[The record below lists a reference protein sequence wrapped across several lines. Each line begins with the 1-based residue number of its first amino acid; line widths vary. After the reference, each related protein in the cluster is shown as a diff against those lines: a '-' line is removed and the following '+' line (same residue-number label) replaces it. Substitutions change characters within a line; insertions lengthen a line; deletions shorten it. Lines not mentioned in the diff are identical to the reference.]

1 MPAEARSSYDEIPYE
16 GFALSLTH
24 PNHLAALARL
34 FEASP
39 PEVETCRVLELG
51 CARGDNLIPM
61 ALSLPRARFV
71 GIDLSPRQIAEGQD
85 TIAKLGL
92 ENIELRAGSILDLG
106 PDLGTF
112 DFLVA
117 HGIYSWVPEP
127 VREKIFQLC
136 ATALVPN
143 GLAHISYNTYP
154 GWHMGAMVRDM
165 MLFQA
170 RQTTGIRARVHA
182 GRTLMQ
188 GLAQVLAR
196 YDNPYA
202 QCLRDEAERIVRCD
216 ESYLAHEFLDETN
229 HPVYLHQFVDRA
241 AAHGL
246 RYFTDA
252 EYWRTAAAQPAELFQ
267 ALGDSGLDWL
277 AREQLYDFVNGRSFR
292 HAVLCH
298 EGSPCSRT
306 PSLQALQSLRF
317 TPRVRPAAEGA
328 TAGSERGEAFLNFRG
343 EVAFSTSDAVL
354 RASLHT
360 LWEAWPRSLSFEAL
374 RTRAQERVA
383 ATVPGGEAGADAG
396 PGPFAAALVEALLS
410 AFARNHIELHVR
422 EPGFTT
428 EPGTRPMASPVARHQ
443 AATRPKVAN
452 LRHQMVTLMDFD
464 QLVLP
469 HLDGQHDR
477 AALLAEMQRA
487 VQNGVFSIRSQGRP
501 ITDPEEAAPIL
512 ARLLEES
519 LRRLA
524 AGALLMD

>member
-16 GFALSLTH
+16 GFAVSLTH
-24 PNHLAALARL
+24 PDHLAALARL
-34 FEASP
+34 FEVSP
-39 PEVETCRVLELG
+39 PEIETCRVLELG

-61 ALSLPRARFV
+61 ALSLPRARFI
-71 GIDLSPRQIAEGQD
+71 GIDLSPRQVAEGQA
-85 TIAKLGL
+85 TIAELGL
-92 ENIELRAGSILDLG
+92 ANIELRAQSILDVG
-106 PDLGTF
+106 PDLGAF
-112 DFLVA
+112 DFIVA

-136 ATALVPN
+136 AEALVLN

-202 QCLRDEAERIVRCD
+202 QSLRDEAERIVGLD

-229 HPVYLHQFVDRA
+229 HPVYLYQFVDRA

-246 RYFTDA
+246 RYLTDA
-252 EYWRTAAAQPAELFQ
+252 EYWRTAAAQPAALFQ
-267 ALGDSGLDWL
+267 ALGDSDLDWL
-277 AREQLYDFVNGRSFR
+277 GREQLYDFVNGRSFR

-298 EGSPCSRT
+298 EELPCSRT
-306 PSLQALQSLRF
+306 PTPQALRSLRI
-317 TPRVRPAAEGA
+317 TPRVRPAV
-328 TAGSERGEAFLNFRG
+328 AGPTSSSEREEAFLNFRG

-360 LWEAWPRSLSFEAL
+360 LWEAWPRSLSFETL
-374 RTRAQERVA
+374 RARVEERVA
-383 ATVPGGEAGADAG
+383 ATVPAAEAGADADSG
-396 PGPFAAALVEALLS
+396 PLAATLAETLLR

-422 EPGFTT
+422 EPGITT
-428 EPGTRPMASPVARHQ
+428 EPGTRPVASPVARHQ

-452 LRHQMVTLMDFD
+452 LRHQMVTLIDFD

-477 AALLAEMQRA
+477 TALLAEMQRA
-487 VQNGVFSIRSQGRP
+487 VQNGVFSMRSQGRP
-501 ITDPEEAAPIL
+501 VTDPEQAAPIL